1 MRNLLTT
8 FAHVFLSGLMMSPV
22 PVHAAPDRSDY
33 FKIIVV
39 DEESGRGV
47 PLVELRTFNDVVSYY
62 TDSNGIA
69 AFYEPGLMDSDV
81 FFQIKSHG
89 YEFYE
94 FLEKFF
100 DERGKV
106 LKTTRGGSAV
116 LKIKRLNIAERLYR
130 ITGAGIYRD
139 SVLVGAAVPIKH
151 PLLNARVTGQ
161 DTVMAT
167 PYRGKLYWFWGDTAG
182 PADFNGGTSGAT
194 SEWPD
199 RGGLDPSA
207 GVDLTY
213 FVNESGFSKE
223 MCPSSAIP
231 GPGLK
236 WIGGV
241 MTVKDEKG
249 MERLVAEYER
259 VKNLEAEERGLIIF
273 NDQTESFDRLV
284 QFDLKAPL
292 YPAGRPFLVSIDGQE
307 YFYFPSPYPMPLVRV
322 KADMKHI
329 TDARAYEGFT
339 CLVAGS
345 RYNKQTP
352 KLDRGADGRLIYG
365 WKANTEPLNYEQ
377 QRELIEAG
385 KIKPEDGLLHLVDFD
400 SGNAIEASS
409 GSVYWNAFRRR
420 WVMIAQENVG
430 QVWYAEGDNP
440 LGPWVYAKKIV
451 SHDQYTFYWP
461 GQHPFFD
468 QDGGRLIYFEGTYTD
483 AFSGNP
489 VKTPRYNYNQIM
501 YRLKLDDPRLA
512 LPVPVYRVKG
522 VDGTVHYLL
531 REGVESEGGWNRIEE
546 VAFFAVP
553 NRPREGLIPVFVRL
567 EKGGVILQ
575 NEPPSGGSDPTE
587 PLFYALPAR
596 PVAANVGLRGTWHCN
611 AKSSDDSEY
620 PFILQLELEG
630 EKVIGPPKHEG
641 LVITGGTFRN
651 WKLQVNVKLDADNYL
666 LTGTLKQ
673 GKLSGEYE
681 QDNGEEK
688 GTWEG
693 ERRDF
698 LWKQEHSSAIV
709 PLYEYRR
716 GKEGPRIYST
726 NPNLKDPTLERS
738 AEPICRVWRNPMS
751 VLILDRK
758 VKAVP
763 IIQIAERGSP
773 HP

>member
-8 FAHVFLSGLMMSPV
+8 FAPVFLSGLMMSPV
-22 PVHAAPDRSDY
+22 AAHAAPDPSDY
-33 FKIIVV
+33 FKITFI
-39 DEESGRGV
+39 DEETGRGV
-47 PLVELRTFNDVVSYY
+47 PLVELRTTNDVSYH

-69 AFYEPGLMDSDV
+69 AFYEPGLMDSNV

-89 YEFYE
+89 YE

-139 SVLVGAAVPIKH
+139 SVLLGAAVPIKH
-151 PLLNARVTGQ
+151 PLLNARVIGQ

-167 PYRGKLYWFWGDTAG
+167 PYRGKLYWFWGDTLG

-199 RGGLDPSA
+199 RGGLDPSV

-236 WIGGV
+236 WIEGV
-241 MTVKDEKG
+241 MTVKDENG
-249 MERLVAEYER
+249 MERLVAKYDR
-259 VKNLEAEERGLIIF
+259 VKNLEESYERGLIIF

-292 YPAGRPFLVSIDGQE
+292 YPAGRPFPISIDGQE
-307 YFYFPSPYPMPLVRV
+307 YYYFPSPYPMPLVRV

-345 RYNKQTP
+345 KYNKQTP
-352 KLDRGADGRLIYG
+352 KLDRGANGRLIYG
-365 WKANTEPLNYEQ
+365 WKANTEPLSYEQ

-385 KIKPEDGLLHLVDFD
+385 KIKPEDGVLHLEDFD
-400 SGNAIEASS
+400 TGNAIEASS

-420 WVMIAQENVG
+420 WVMIAQQNVG

-483 AFSGNP
+483 TFSGNP

-501 YRLKLDDPRLA
+501 YRLKLDDPRLF
-512 LPVPVYRVKG
+512 LPVAVYRMKKDAG
-522 VDGTVHYLL
+522 GTVRYLT
-531 REGVESEGGWNRIEE
+531 REGVDSDDAWDRI
-546 VAFFAVP
+546 AGIPFFALSPERAPERLV
-553 NRPREGLIPVFVRL
+553 PVFATMT
-567 EKGGVILQ
+567 KSGVLLQ
-575 NEPPSGGSDPTE
+575 REPPKE
-587 PLFYALPAR
+587 KANEAQPLFYALPAQLAT
-596 PVAANVGLRGTWHCN
+596 PELSLAATWHCN
-611 AKSSDDSEY
+611 AKSSDGSEY
-620 PFILQLELEG
+620 PFILELELEG
-630 EKVIGPPKHEG
+630 EKVIGPPKQEG
-641 LVITGGTFRN
+641 LVITGGAFRN
-651 WKLQVNVKLDADNYL
+651 RKLQVNVKLDADNYL

-681 QDNGEEK
+681 QVNGEEK

-693 ERRDF
+693 ERTDF
-698 LWKQEHSSAIV
+698 LWKQEHSPAIV

-716 GKEGPRIYST
+716 GKEGSRIYST

-763 IIQIAERGSP
+763 IIHIAERGSA